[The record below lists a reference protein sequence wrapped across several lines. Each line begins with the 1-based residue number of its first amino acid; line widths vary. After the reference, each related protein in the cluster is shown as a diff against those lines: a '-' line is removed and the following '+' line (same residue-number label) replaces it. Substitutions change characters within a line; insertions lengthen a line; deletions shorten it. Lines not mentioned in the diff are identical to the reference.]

1 MPGAARLWY
10 GRMHYLPKDALLP
23 VDGNGS
29 RATFGEWAA
38 ALQAAARDSELT
50 SKQPRDD
57 GSSDACGG
65 PSVKASIGATAID
78 YGTDPRNCPLASPF
92 SAARPIDG
100 EVDETC
106 SDGTNECFAILLPPG
121 DDDGPRRRFS
131 PPPAADP
138 SPPPPTPP
146 PLPTEAAPGVPYDPR
161 RGAGL
166 PLCRCDRY
174 DNKAFQLMSRMC
186 QKEYTNEY
194 GNVQVC
200 YPSTRVNIVNNDW
213 SQGTVL
219 NGRVYDNR
227 CDYLMTMCS
236 PWSPPSE

>member
-1 MPGAARLWY
+1 LLVAELRFSISRAGFAIETGDGALVRIRPDDAADSVVFMLGEGWRQWLRPLRQHFNPAPHLVSRLSMPGAARLWY

-65 PSVKASIGATAID
+65 PSVKVSIGATAID
-78 YGTDPRNCPLASPF
+78 FGTDPRNCPLASPF

-121 DDDGPRRRFS
+121 
-131 PPPAADP
+131 
-138 SPPPPTPP
+138 
-146 PLPTEAAPGVPYDPR
+146 
-161 RGAGL
+161 
-166 PLCRCDRY
+166 
-174 DNKAFQLMSRMC
+174 
-186 QKEYTNEY
+186 
-194 GNVQVC
+194 
-200 YPSTRVNIVNNDW
+200 
-213 SQGTVL
+213 
-219 NGRVYDNR
+219 
-227 CDYLMTMCS
+227 
-236 PWSPPSE
+236 